1 MLNYSYLEL
10 KMVKKP
16 MIIKPFFQF
25 LTKISIFALIILMV
39 NQCGIYKKTDARKV
53 PTNAKERVKKNIE
66 EGKRIKFGQFGSK
79 GSGKFEFA
87 TSNEMWRATVD
98 ILDFMPLANADY
110 GGGVIITDWYSENN
124 KSNESIKIMVQF
136 LSNEIRADGLKVTV
150 YNKICNSNNLA
161 NCSTEV
167 DAQNDIGQELKL
179 EILRK
184 AAELKINATKK
195 QVEDYR
201 KKNQGKPTTIGEGDG
216 APKN

>member
-1 MLNYSYLEL
+1 M
-10 KMVKKP
+10 
-16 MIIKPFFQF
+16 KPFFQF

-136 LSNEIRADGLKVTV
+136 LSNEIRADG
-150 YNKICNSNNLA
+150 
-161 NCSTEV
+161 
-167 DAQNDIGQELKL
+167 
-179 EILRK
+179 
-184 AAELKINATKK
+184 
-195 QVEDYR
+195 
-201 KKNQGKPTTIGEGDG
+201 
-216 APKN
+216 

>member
-1 MLNYSYLEL
+1 M
-10 KMVKKP
+10 
-16 MIIKPFFQF
+16 KPFFQF

-39 NQCGIYKKTDARKV
+39 NQCGIYKKTDARKT

-216 APKN
+216 ATKN